1 MLKFV
6 VCDDNS
12 VILSKIS
19 KMLETIFINNAFDAS
34 IVLRETNGY
43 NVISFIKSNSIDV
56 LLLDIDLKGN
66 ISGLTIA
73 EELRKVNKNAYII
86 FTTGHLEY
94 AMLAYKFKT
103 FDYLPK
109 PITMERL
116 EETISRLFSDLENSK
131 SKKYIKIGNTQTIIC
146 ENDIEYI
153 KRDGMKLVFHTE
165 SQEYESYSSFNKIQA
180 ILPKNFIRCH
190 KSFIV
195 NIDKITGIK
204 ASDNTIYFDNT
215 QCLIG
220 PKYKNNFM
228 EVLDNYGNF

>member
-6 VCDDNS
+6 VCDDNTI
-12 VILSKIS
+12 ILSKIS

-34 IVLRETNGY
+34 IILQETNGY

-66 ISGLTIA
+66 VSGLTIA
-73 EELRKVNKNAYII
+73 EELRKINKTAYII

-131 SKKYIKIGNTQTIIC
+131 NKKYIKIGNTQTIIC

-165 SQEYESYSSFNKIQA
+165 KQEYESYSSFNKIQS

-195 NIDKITGIK
+195 NINKITSIK
-204 ASDNTIYFDNT
+204 ASDNTIFFDST

-228 EVLDNYGNF
+228 EVLDNYGIF

>member
-6 VCDDNS
+6 VCDDN
-12 VILSKIS
+12 VNILSKIS
-19 KMLETIFINNAFDAS
+19 KMLETIFINNSYDAS
-34 IVLRETNGY
+34 IVLQETNGN
-43 NVISFIKSNSIDV
+43 NVISFIKSNNIDV

-73 EELRKVNKNAYII
+73 EELRKINKNAYII

-94 AMLAYKFKT
+94 AMIAYKFKT

-131 SKKYIKIGNTQTIIC
+131 NKKYIKLGNTQTIIC

-153 KRDGMKLVFHTE
+153 KRDGMKLVFHTQK
-165 SQEYESYSSFNKIQA
+165 QEYESYSSFNKIQNS
-180 ILPKNFIRCH
+180 LPKNFIRCH

-195 NIDKITGIK
+195 NINKITGIK
-204 ASDNTIYFDNT
+204 ASDNTIFFDNT
-215 QCLIG
+215 KCLIG
-220 PKYKNNFM
+220 PKYKNNLM
-228 EVLDNYGNF
+228 EVLDNYGIF